1 MITDF
6 FLFLIFIFGASV
18 GSFLNVLI
26 DRLPKGE
33 KITGRSRCDYC
44 RRQLAWYDLIPII
57 SFFLLKGRCRYC
69 GKKIS
74 LQYPLVEIL
83 TGILYVLV
91 FIFQFFPLSGIPLR
105 GTVFNEFSVFSFQFF
120 KLIGFWGIISC
131 LIVIFFSDLKYHLIS
146 DWILL
151 SLFVFSVILNTVKYL
166 STCLS
171 QSPINC
177 VILRLV
183 QNNIFS
189 GLIVAFPIFL
199 IYYISHERAMG
210 LGDVYLSAIIG
221 FLMDWKAGFIA
232 LYIAFVAGAMFG
244 LGMII
249 LHKKK
254 LKSKIAFGPFLVGGT
269 TVMLFWGEKI
279 FDIIKKIYG
288 L

>member
-74 LQYPLVEIL
+74 LQYPTVEMI
-83 TGILYVLV
+83 TGLSFLLISN
-91 FIFQFFPLSGIPLR
+91 FQFPIFKQIPITNYQFSNVWIFDNWPLFVSWFLFLGI
-105 GTVFNEFSVFSFQFF
+105 S
-120 KLIGFWGIISC
+120 SC

-146 DWILL
+146 DYILWA
-151 SLFVFSVILNTVKYL
+151 LFGFVLLYKVWTPTFVGVTTAFIPAPAGI
-166 STCLS
+166 
-171 QSPINC
+171 QSI
-177 VILRLV
+177 I
-183 QNNIFS
+183 S
-189 GLIVAFPIFL
+189 ALIVSFPIFL